1 MKAVEGDSKACQW
14 WAKAF
19 VNTFVAWS
27 NFVVLGCPRPGG
39 SGYEPRVAYR
49 SSADARMFAD
59 GLLGEVE
66 EFASL
71 ELALGTIECEGK
83 RGAVQSLVSRLQ
95 TAVDAC
101 YGTAPIQAGATV
113 PTTALAVSAARL
125 AVPETAGKVD
135 PLDWLPEDQKA
146 VFADLA
152 HVRLPEHA
160 WEDVVVACHR
170 VPQAEEA
177 EVAEKLLAT
186 SMATLIPEDDLSRDQ
201 AGRLMVGGLFCVAKN
216 SAEDRLIYDRRPE
229 NATMPRLDWAR
240 LPNASCFT
248 RMLLKPNQ
256 YVRGSGDDLR
266 NYYYM
271 LKLPENWVRFNGVG
285 RRVDPGVVRRHGGD
299 PGRHYR
305 LCFRVLG
312 MGDRNGCAVAQA
324 CHEAILRKH
333 GVLDPQQTLVY
344 GDFVPASDLWQGVY
358 LDDLLVTK
366 RVTLSDPIPLDG
378 TFEPPAAQVDDE
390 DIEVIT
396 RAEVAYEEA
405 GLQRAT
411 HKAFRAQTAF
421 KAWGGELDGIRGRVG
436 APLAIRRE
444 VWTLIRCIVSSG
456 WATKAILQQ
465 VLGFVAF
472 ACQFRRELFCLQHR
486 IYKYVSEMPA
496 TRWVRLP
503 AYVLDELR
511 SISLHLPFAV
521 WKMRREI
528 MTSLLATDATPTS
541 GGSVRAEVPVAL
553 AEELW
558 RRSEIKGAPV
568 RLDRSDTFN
577 FGMPE
582 PQETSQFASLVSE
595 VLEWRATSSFSFR
608 QTSHI
613 NLQECRALRRE
624 VARLCSSWCPTGR
637 VQVCFNDSGVCV
649 GALAKGRSSSYRLNG
664 IMRGMVPF
672 LIMSDVVLALL
683 WVETESNVADFPSRF
698 KPLPSPKP
706 VPRWLAKWGLK
717 SRSLGEF
724 VGLEVFG
731 SGSQITAAHREAG
744 LSMLEPTDFYRH
756 EAPLLPE
763 FVAGSVL
770 AAIVEG
776 QVQWLWLR
784 PPYPSFS
791 PLRNLDK
798 GGPLRGPAGSELVPE
813 VVLGNLWWEVALT
826 LAERITEAGG
836 YFFIEHP
843 RASRAWTLRE
853 TELFCRLE
861 CVRTLTCNLGDYRRS
876 PNDVPVR
883 SKPIRLLTNAPW
895 SIAVEQV
902 KARAI
907 AAKAAQPGSRAPSN
921 AVYPWEFTRRLAHGL
936 KTWKTGCETA

>member
-1 MKAVEGDSKACQW
+1 
-14 WAKAF
+14 
-19 VNTFVAWS
+19 
-27 NFVVLGCPRPGG
+27 
-39 SGYEPRVAYR
+39 
-49 SSADARMFAD
+49 MFAD

-71 ELALGTIECEGK
+71 ELALGAVECEGK

-152 HVRLPEHA
+152 
-160 WEDVVVACHR
+160 
-170 VPQAEEA
+170 QA

-186 SMATLIPEDDLSRDQ
+186 GMAALIPEDDFPRD
-201 AGRLMVGGLFCVAKN
+201 
-216 SAEDRLIYDRRPE
+216 
-229 NATMPRLDWAR
+229 
-240 LPNASCFT
+240 
-248 RMLLKPNQ
+248 
-256 YVRGSGDDLR
+256 
-266 NYYYM
+266 
-271 LKLPENWVRFNGVG
+271 
-285 RRVDPGVVRRHGGD
+285 
-299 PGRHYR
+299 
-305 LCFRVLG
+305 
-312 MGDRNGCAVAQA
+312 QA

-378 TFEPPAAQVDDE
+378 TFELPAAQVDDE
-390 DIEVIT
+390 DIEIIA

-421 KAWGGELDGIRGRVG
+421 KAWGGELDGNRGRVG

-503 AYVLDELR
+503 AYVIDELR

-521 WKMRREI
+521 WKMRR
-528 MTSLLATDATPTS
+528 
-541 GGSVRAEVPVAL
+541 
-553 AEELW
+553 
-558 RRSEIKGAPV
+558 SEIKGAPV
-568 RLDRSDTFN
+568 RLDRSDAFN

-595 VLEWRATSSFSFR
+595 E
-608 QTSHI
+608 
-613 NLQECRALRRE
+613 AL
-624 VARLCSSWCPTGR
+624 
-637 VQVCFNDSGVCV
+637 
-649 GALAKGRSSSYRLNG
+649 
-664 IMRGMVPF
+664 
-672 LIMSDVVLALL
+672 
-683 WVETESNVADFPSRF
+683 
-698 KPLPSPKP
+698 
-706 VPRWLAKWGLK
+706 
-717 SRSLGEF
+717 
-724 VGLEVFG
+724 
-731 SGSQITAAHREAG
+731 
-744 LSMLEPTDFYRH
+744 
-756 EAPLLPE
+756 
-763 FVAGSVL
+763 
-770 AAIVEG
+770 
-776 QVQWLWLR
+776 
-784 PPYPSFS
+784 
-791 PLRNLDK
+791 
-798 GGPLRGPAGSELVPE
+798 GSELVPE

-826 LAERITEAGG
+826 LAEKITEAGG
-836 YFFIEHP
+836 YFFIEQP
-843 RASRAWTLRE
+843 RASRAWTVDKWLERAVDLSHQQGSCTTLHGSSPLRQ
-853 TELFCRLE
+853 LA
-861 CVRTLTCNLGDYRRS
+861 
-876 PNDVPVR
+876 PQ
-883 SKPIRLLTNAPW
+883 RLLGLRWMEAEVPHRVKDAGGPGLGRGTPRLADANPA
-895 SIAVEQV
+895 SEQAAAAAAESVMVAAQSAARELGAEAVEGGLS
-902 KARAI
+902 
-907 AAKAAQPGSRAPSN
+907 AAELLENPGSRASVARWRAGDPRAAGS
-921 AVYPWEFTRRLAHGL
+921 RRLWPEYCSPYRNGVGVEFEPGFLVTLLRSVLAQCSRDGPPCSRRTVVLLVLILLFPKVASLIVALMIRFLCRALVGL
-936 KTWKTGCETA
+936 IATLIREVGGQAMLAAADAEQQLVDFLYVQLGWGPGTPLFTAEPPVSPPPAPTPAQTRPVDLLIVLMLGLNLRQQPL